1 MNAHNC
7 CHRSR
12 CRCENRAPTH
22 VGEPSDCRVWQP
34 QEHNRCKPREGGV
47 AESRDTGRCGAPSA
61 RGPAPL
67 GVYGRRSH
75 LFLGV
80 GLAYLVVTLAGGA
93 LAEPTS
99 ADKSLATQLFKEGR
113 TLVDQGRVADGCRK
127 LEESQRLDPGGG
139 TLLNLALCH
148 EKEGRT
154 ATAWTEFTEAL
165 GIARKDDRPQRAEI
179 AQQHIE
185 ALEPTL
191 SRLTVQVPP
200 ASDLADLE
208 IKRDGTAI
216 RRAAWGT
223 AMPIDPGD
231 HVIEAFALG
240 KIPWKHTVTVGGKA
254 ESKTI
259 AVPVLDNAPVAPA
272 PTSAASAHQT
282 PLTYVEVK
290 KPVSPAAWVAYGMGA
305 AGLGV
310 GTYFGVQAMSDKGTA
325 DDNCPQD
332 RCNASGIS
340 ANSDAIKAANLATVG
355 FGVGILGVGLGTFL
369 LLSRG
374 TTSVPSTTVGSPWF
388 QPRNVAIDIVGDRLT
403 VRGAW

>member
-1 MNAHNC
+1 MY
-7 CHRSR
+7 
-12 CRCENRAPTH
+12 
-22 VGEPSDCRVWQP
+22 D
-34 QEHNRCKPREGGV
+34 
-47 AESRDTGRCGAPSA
+47 
-61 RGPAPL
+61 PA
-67 GVYGRRSH
+67 RRSDVRKAPRGR
-75 LFLGV
+75 LVLGF
-80 GLAYLVVTLAGGA
+80 GIAYFGVSFAATAV
-93 LAEPTS
+93 AEPTS

-113 TLVDQGRVADGCRK
+113 TLVDQGKIAEGCRK

-154 ATAWTEFTEAL
+154 ATAWAEFTEAL

-191 SRLTVQVPP
+191 SRLIVQVPP

-223 AMPIDPGD
+223 AMPVDPGD
-231 HVIEAFALG
+231 HIIEAFALG
-240 KIPWKHTVTVGGKA
+240 KIPWKQTVTVGGKA
-254 ESKTI
+254 ETKTI
-259 AVPVLDNAPVAPA
+259 SVPVLDNAPIA
-272 PTSAASAHQT
+272 PTPISAATAPSNQT
-282 PLTYVEVK
+282 SSTFVEVK
-290 KPVSPAAWVAYGMGA
+290 KPVSPAAWVAYGIGV
-305 AGLGV
+305 AGIGV
-310 GTYFGVQAMSDKGTA
+310 GTYFGVRAMADKKTG

-332 RCNASGIS
+332 RCTAAGVS
-340 ANSDAIKAANLATVG
+340 ANNDAIQEANISTVG
-355 FGVGILGVGLGTFL
+355 FGVGVLGVGLGTFL

-374 TTSVPSTTVGSPWF
+374 TTMVPSNATRSGWFAPHGVTVD
-388 QPRNVAIDIVGDRLT
+388 VAGQQLT

>member
-1 MNAHNC
+1 MNAREC
-7 CHRSR
+7 PGLGRG
-12 CRCENRAPTH
+12 
-22 VGEPSDCRVWQP
+22 VGRTA
-34 QEHNRCKPREGGV
+34 H
-47 AESRDTGRCGAPSA
+47 A
-61 RGPAPL
+61 
-67 GVYGRRSH
+67 
-75 LFLGV
+75 FLGCGIV
-80 GLAYLVVTLAGGA
+80 YFGVSFAAVA

-113 TLVDQGRVADGCRK
+113 TLVDQGKYAEGCRK

-154 ATAWTEFTEAL
+154 ATAWAEFVEAL

-191 SRLTVQVPP
+191 SRLVVQVPP

-223 AMPIDPGD
+223 AMPVDPGD
-231 HVIEAFALG
+231 HIVEAFALG
-240 KIPWKHTVTVGGKA
+240 KIPWKQTVTVGGKA
-254 ESKTI
+254 ETKTI
-259 AVPVLDNAPVAPA
+259 SVPVLDNAPVAPTPTTRA
-272 PTSAASAHQT
+272 PAGQMPASF
-282 PLTYVEVK
+282 VEVK
-290 KPVSPAAWVAYGMGA
+290 RPINPAAWVAYSIGA
-305 AGLGV
+305 VGVGV
-310 GTYFGVQAMSDKGTA
+310 GTYFGIRAMSDQQVA
-325 DDNCPQD
+325 DENCPAD
-332 RCNASGIS
+332 KCNPEGLS
-340 ANSDAIKAANLATVG
+340 ANSSGIKSANIATVG
-355 FGVGILGVGLGTFL
+355 FGVGALGIGLGTFL

-374 TTSVPSTTVGSPWF
+374 TTTVPSTTAKPTWFSPRAVSLDVGGQQLS
-388 QPRNVAIDIVGDRLT
+388 

>member
-1 MNAHNC
+1 V
-7 CHRSR
+7 S
-12 CRCENRAPTH
+12 
-22 VGEPSDCRVWQP
+22 
-34 QEHNRCKPREGGV
+34 
-47 AESRDTGRCGAPSA
+47 
-61 RGPAPL
+61 
-67 GVYGRRSH
+67 
-75 LFLGV
+75 
-80 GLAYLVVTLAGGA
+80 LAALS

-113 TLVDQGRVADGCRK
+113 SLVDQGRVAEGCRK

-200 ASDLADLE
+200 ASDLPDLE

-223 AMPIDPGD
+223 AMPIDPGE
-231 HVIEAFALG
+231 HIIEAFALG
-240 KIPWKHTVTVGGKA
+240 KIPWKHSVTVGGKA

-259 AVPVLDNAPVAPA
+259 AVPVLENAPVAPT
-272 PTSAASAHQT
+272 PAASAT
-282 PLTYVEVK
+282 PSQMPATFVEVK
-290 KPVSPAAWVAYGMGA
+290 KPISPAVWVAYGIGV
-305 AGLGV
+305 AGIGV
-310 GTYFGVQAMSDKGTA
+310 GTFFGVRALSNQETA
-325 DDNCPQD
+325 DSNCPD
-332 RCNASGIS
+332 DKCNSTGIS

-355 FGVGILGVGLGTFL
+355 YGVGILGMGLGTFL

-374 TTSVPSTTVGSPWF
+374 STTVPSTSVGSAWVA
-388 QPRNVAIDIVGDRLT
+388 PRAVAVDIVGDKLT
-403 VRGAW
+403 VSGAW

>member
-1 MNAHNC
+1 MYFGISTA
-7 CHRSR
+7 
-12 CRCENRAPTH
+12 T
-22 VGEPSDCRVWQP
+22 
-34 QEHNRCKPREGGV
+34 V
-47 AESRDTGRCGAPSA
+47 A
-61 RGPAPL
+61 
-67 GVYGRRSH
+67 
-75 LFLGV
+75 F
-80 GLAYLVVTLAGGA
+80 
-93 LAEPTS
+93 AEPTS

-113 TLVDQGRVADGCRK
+113 TLVDQGKYAEGCRK

-154 ATAWTEFTEAL
+154 ATAWTEFVEAL

-208 IKRDGTAI
+208 IKRDGTGI

-240 KIPWKHTVTVGGKA
+240 KIPWKQTVTVGGKA

-259 AVPVLDNAPVAPA
+259 TVPVLENAPVAPTPA
-272 PTSAASAHQT
+272 TPAAGGHMPASF
-282 PLTYVEVK
+282 VEVRR
-290 KPVSPAAWVAYGMGA
+290 PVNPAAWVAYSIGA
-305 AGLGV
+305 VGV
-310 GTYFGVQAMSDKGTA
+310 GVGAYFGIRAMSDQQVA

-332 RCNASGIS
+332 RCKAEGLS
-340 ANSDAIKAANLATVG
+340 ANNSAIKSANIATVG
-355 FGVGILGVGLGTFL
+355 FGVGLIGIGLGTFL

-374 TTSVPSTTVGSPWF
+374 TTTVPSTTASATWFSP
-388 QPRNVAIDIVGDRLT
+388 RAVSVDVAGQQLSI
-403 VRGAW
+403 RGAW

>member
-1 MNAHNC
+1 MVKPYRSTDGGEAYFSMNVQK
-7 CHRSR
+7 RSR
-12 CRCENRAPTH
+12 VCRPP
-22 VGEPSDCRVWQP
+22 GRVLL
-34 QEHNRCKPREGGV
+34 GLGIAYFGV
-47 AESRDTGRCGAPSA
+47 S
-61 RGPAPL
+61 
-67 GVYGRRSH
+67 
-75 LFLGV
+75 
-80 GLAYLVVTLAGGA
+80 LAAVAD
-93 LAEPTS
+93 AEPTS

-113 TLVDQGRVADGCRK
+113 TLVDQGKYTEGCRK

-154 ATAWTEFTEAL
+154 ATAWAEFTEAL

-191 SRLTVQVPP
+191 SRLVVQVPP

-231 HVIEAFALG
+231 HIIEAFALG
-240 KIPWKHTVTVGGKA
+240 KIPWKQTVTVGGKA
-254 ESKTI
+254 ETKTI
-259 AVPVLDNAPVAPA
+259 TVPVLETAPVVHTPVVS
-272 PTSAASAHQT
+272 TSTTAQT
-282 PLTYVEVK
+282 PVSFVEVK
-290 KPVSPAAWVAYGMGA
+290 KPVSPAVWVAYGIGA
-305 AGLGV
+305 VGV
-310 GTYFGVQAMSDKGTA
+310 GVGSYFGLRALGDQRTA

-332 RCNASGIS
+332 RCSREGSS
-340 ANSDAIKAANLATVG
+340 ANADAIQAANLSTVG
-355 FGVGILGVGLGTFL
+355 FGVGALGIGLGTFL
-369 LLSRG
+369 LLTRG
-374 TTSVPSTTVGSPWF
+374 TTTVPSTATAGRWF
-388 QPRNVAIDIVGDRLT
+388 APRSVAVDVSGQQLT

>member
-1 MNAHNC
+1 MEGKPTSNMNAQK
-7 CHRSR
+7 RSSV
-12 CRCENRAPTH
+12 CRPPA
-22 VGEPSDCRVWQP
+22 RV
-34 QEHNRCKPREGGV
+34 
-47 AESRDTGRCGAPSA
+47 
-61 RGPAPL
+61 
-67 GVYGRRSH
+67 
-75 LFLGV
+75 FLGFAV
-80 GLAYLVVTLAGGA
+80 GYLGLSFAAVAV
-93 LAEPTS
+93 AEPTS

-113 TLVDQGRVADGCRK
+113 ALVDQGRYTEGCRK

-191 SRLTVQVPP
+191 SRLVVQIPP
-200 ASDLADLE
+200 ASDLPDLE

-240 KIPWKHTVTVGGKA
+240 KLPWKQTVTVPPKA
-254 ESKTI
+254 ETKTI
-259 AVPVLDNAPVAPA
+259 AVPVLENAPVAPTPSA
-272 PTSAASAHQT
+272 STSSGQMPGT
-282 PLTYVEVK
+282 FIEVRRS
-290 KPVSPAAWVAYGMGA
+290 VNPAAWVAYGIGA
-305 AGLGV
+305 LGV
-310 GTYFGVQAMSDKGTA
+310 GAGTYFGLRAMSDQRTA

-332 RCNASGIS
+332 KCVNRTGTS
-340 ANSDAIKAANLATVG
+340 ANANAIKWANISTVG
-355 FGVGILGVGLGTFL
+355 FGVGALGIGLGTFL

-374 TTSVPSTTVGSPWF
+374 TTTIPSTAASPWIA
-388 QPRNVAIDIVGDRLT
+388 PRAVAIDITGQQLSLS
-403 VRGAW
+403 GAW

>member
-1 MNAHNC
+1 MKERRKH
-7 CHRSR
+7 H
-12 CRCENRAPTH
+12 
-22 VGEPSDCRVWQP
+22 
-34 QEHNRCKPREGGV
+34 PRIDGLSG
-47 AESRDTGRCGAPSA
+47 RDERDA
-61 RGPAPL
+61 RGASKGGPWGRMFL
-67 GVYGRRSH
+67 VSGLVCFGVSI
-75 LFLGV
+75 
-80 GLAYLVVTLAGGA
+80 ATGA
-93 LAEPTS
+93 ASEPTS

-113 TLVDQGRVADGCRK
+113 TLVDQGRYAEGCRK

-154 ATAWTEFTEAL
+154 ATAWTEFVEAL

-191 SRLTVQVPP
+191 SRLIVQVPP

-231 HVIEAFALG
+231 HIVEAFALG
-240 KIPWKHTVTVGGKA
+240 KIPWKQTVTVGGKA
-254 ESKTI
+254 ETKTI
-259 AVPVLDNAPVAPA
+259 TVPVLENAPA
-272 PTSAASAHQT
+272 PPTPAVAATSGQMPASF
-282 PLTYVEVK
+282 VEVRR
-290 KPVSPAAWVAYGMGA
+290 PVNPATWVAYSIGA
-305 AGLGV
+305 VGVGV
-310 GTYFGVQAMSDKGTA
+310 GTYFGVRAMSDQQTA
-325 DDNCPQD
+325 DENCPAEA
-332 RCNASGIS
+332 CNSVGLS
-340 ANSDAIKAANLATVG
+340 ANANGIKSANISTVG
-355 FGVGILGVGLGTFL
+355 FGVGALGIGLGTFL

-374 TTSVPSTTVGSPWF
+374 TTTVPSTAASSKWF
-388 QPRNVAIDIVGDRLT
+388 APRSVAVDIGTQQLS

>member
-1 MNAHNC
+1 M
-7 CHRSR
+7 
-12 CRCENRAPTH
+12 
-22 VGEPSDCRVWQP
+22 
-34 QEHNRCKPREGGV
+34 
-47 AESRDTGRCGAPSA
+47 
-61 RGPAPL
+61 
-67 GVYGRRSH
+67 YGRRSH
-75 LFLGV
+75 VLLGV
-80 GLAYLVVTLAGGA
+80 GIACFGVSIAAIA

-113 TLVDQGRVADGCRK
+113 TLVDQGRVAEGCRK

-154 ATAWTEFTEAL
+154 ATAWAEFTEAL

-191 SRLTVQVPP
+191 SRLTVQVP
-200 ASDLADLE
+200 AGSDLPDLE
-208 IKRDGTAI
+208 IKRDGTAV

-240 KIPWKHTVTVGGKA
+240 KIPWKQTVTVGGKA
-254 ESKTI
+254 EGKTI
-259 AVPVLDNAPVAPA
+259 TVPALENAPVTAPPPTPAPA
-272 PTSAASAHQT
+272 AGRMPA
-282 PLTYVEVK
+282 TYVEVK
-290 KPVSPAAWVAYGMGA
+290 KPVSPAVWVAYGIGA

-310 GTYFGVQAMSDKGTA
+310 GTYFGIRAMSDQSTA
-325 DDNCPQD
+325 DDNCPRD
-332 RCNASGIS
+332 VCSAAGIS
-340 ANSDAIKAANLATVG
+340 ANSDAIKAANLSTVG

-374 TTSVPSTTVGSPWF
+374 TTTVPSTTVGSGWF
-388 QPRNVAIDIVGDRLT
+388 QPRAVAVDVVGDKLT